1 MMETNMHT
9 LLHVLLV
16 CAEAIGILAI
26 VAGALVVIG
35 CIVLANDEASGDN
48 PFQ

>member
-9 LLHVLLV
+9 LLHVLRLF
-16 CAEAIGILAI
+16 AEGVGILALLAAVI
-26 VAGALVVIG
+26 AVIG
-35 CIVLANDEASGDN
+35 CIVLANDEANGDN